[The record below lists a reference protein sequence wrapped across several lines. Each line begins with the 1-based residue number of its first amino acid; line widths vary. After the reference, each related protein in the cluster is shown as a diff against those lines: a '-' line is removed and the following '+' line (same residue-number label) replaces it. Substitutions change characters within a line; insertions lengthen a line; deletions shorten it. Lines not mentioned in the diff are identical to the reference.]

1 MVGDSGTQP
10 RGGAPGQGDD
20 CQQTVHTLHP
30 RGSLDCCISG
40 AARNKVETE
49 TNGALLKP
57 LTFSLR
63 QPIRMSAESRGKSS
77 STRWTAH
84 RFSRSHVKNHARDSQ
99 WAYLTEQPYG
109 RLVGVLTGLPAI
121 ASCSACET

>member
-49 TNGALLKP
+49 TDGALLKP

-63 QPIRMSAESRGKSS
+63 QPIRMSAESRG
-77 STRWTAH
+77 
-84 RFSRSHVKNHARDSQ
+84 
-99 WAYLTEQPYG
+99 YG